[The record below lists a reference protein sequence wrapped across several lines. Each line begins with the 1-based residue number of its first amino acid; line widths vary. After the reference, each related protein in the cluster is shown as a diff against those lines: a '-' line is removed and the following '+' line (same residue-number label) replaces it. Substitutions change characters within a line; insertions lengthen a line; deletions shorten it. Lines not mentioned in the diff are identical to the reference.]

1 MKLLRS
7 AITKV
12 YGEGVKLYYR
22 TATIQ
27 ADPAA
32 AILQKSTSPSGT
44 IMAQSRVEAANPF
57 REPVKGDF
65 DPQLN
70 PRYTFEN
77 YCLSESNKI
86 ARSIGEAIGDNPTL
100 KTFNPLFVFGPS
112 GVGKTHLIQAVG
124 IRIKERNPQA
134 RVLYVTARLFQSQY
148 TAAASK
154 NINSFFHFY
163 QSIDTLIIDD
173 IQDLQNMPGTQNTFF
188 HIFNH
193 LHHHDRQII
202 MSSDCSPADMEGFEA
217 RLLSRFKWG
226 MQVELERPDL
236 DLRREVLRQKA
247 EQNGISL
254 PDDVAE
260 YIASNVTQS
269 VREIEGVVVSL
280 VEIGRAS
287 CRERV

>member
-1 MKLLRS
+1 MDSQPHQQLWERCRAFIRDNVDSAQYNTLFAGISSESFSDGRLVLCVPSDFFVDEIEKNYMKLLRS

-134 RVLYVTARLFQSQY
+134 RVLYVTARLFQ
-148 TAAASK
+148 
-154 NINSFFHFY
+154 
-163 QSIDTLIIDD
+163 
-173 IQDLQNMPGTQNTFF
+173 
-188 HIFNH
+188 
-193 LHHHDRQII
+193 
-202 MSSDCSPADMEGFEA
+202 
-217 RLLSRFKWG
+217 
-226 MQVELERPDL
+226 
-236 DLRREVLRQKA
+236 
-247 EQNGISL
+247 
-254 PDDVAE
+254 
-260 YIASNVTQS
+260 
-269 VREIEGVVVSL
+269 
-280 VEIGRAS
+280 IGRAS